1 MYSRLLIQN
10 IHNNKN
16 TNNKNNKNKSVQLKY
31 TTNKHHQTL
40 IYNKL
45 DKINKLDRA
54 ILNQQMEVNQCSLSR
69 KCDVYDQNRS
79 IRKLSLLK
87 DLKCKW
93 EKELLYMYFEEI

>member
-1 MYSRLLIQN
+1 MYYRLSIQN
-10 IHNNKN
+10 VY
-16 TNNKNNKNKSVQLKY
+16 NNKNNKGSFQLKY
-31 TTNKHHQTL
+31 TNKQHQTL

-54 ILNQQMEVNQCSLSR
+54 ILNQQMEVNQCSLSNN
-69 KCDVYDQNRS
+69 CEVDNQNRS

-87 DLKCKW
+87 NLKNKW

>member
-1 MYSRLLIQN
+1 MYNRLSIQN
-10 IHNNKN
+10 I
-16 TNNKNNKNKSVQLKY
+16 NKNNNNSFQLKY
-31 TTNKHHQTL
+31 TNKHHQTL

-54 ILNQQMEVNQCSLSR
+54 ILNQQMKVNQCSLSNK
-69 KCDVYDQNRS
+69 KCDVDDQNRS

-87 DLKCKW
+87 DLKSKW